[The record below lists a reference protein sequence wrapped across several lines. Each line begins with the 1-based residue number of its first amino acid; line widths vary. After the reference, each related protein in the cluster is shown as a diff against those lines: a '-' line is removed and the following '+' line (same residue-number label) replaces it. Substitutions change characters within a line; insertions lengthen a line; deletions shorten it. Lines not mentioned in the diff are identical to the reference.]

1 MKKVTAVFR
10 PERLAD
16 VATELEQS
24 GITGFTISDVR
35 GHGHAPEKTG
45 EWRGRP
51 YELHV
56 THKLEIEIIVEDEE
70 VQTAV
75 AAVIR
80 GARTGQ
86 VGDGLITVSDIAA
99 VYQIRTGMPG
109 APSPNAVQEAKT

>member
-10 PERLAD
+10 PERLSE
-16 VATELEQS
+16 VASSLEQA

-45 EWRGRP
+45 EWRGQP

-56 THKLEIEIIVEDEE
+56 THKLEIEIIVEDTE
-70 VQTAV
+70 VTPAV
-75 AAVIR
+75 QAIVA

-86 VGDGLITVSDIAA
+86 VGDGLITVGDVGA
-99 VYQIRTGMPG
+99 VYQIRTGMP
-109 APSPNAVQEAKT
+109 ATPSVNGTQEAKT